1 MPDDIQTT
9 SDQPLRDAACCALH
23 IPSKERGCQGKT
35 KLGRRYKHEAD
46 KLSAKWKKRYGVY
59 RCPHCGDAH
68 LTTKFRKSAEY
79 QTEMLYTTPESILHD
94 KEL

>member
-1 MPDDIQTT
+1 MSNDNTT
-9 SDQPLRDAACCALH
+9 DAPSGLRDEACCALR
-23 IPSKERGCQGKT
+23 IPSKERGCQGKA
-35 KLGRRYKHEAD
+35 KLGRRYKHEAN

-79 QTEMLYTTPESILHD
+79 QNEMLYTTPKSILHN